1 MKKKIIY
8 QALALALTMLLSSCF
23 SDDSSLGGDAVGEI
37 TVSGIADSYNN
48 VAYMGEYLDIKP
60 QVESSEDMTYSWL
73 LLSDMTGSEDA
84 DGNEIQ
90 PEVIGNE
97 KDLHYEV
104 NLAPGVYQVRL
115 EAKGKSGYTV
125 YKKTSLTVRTTFSQG
140 FYVLKE
146 TTDGNSDVDLI
157 TKDGK
162 TGYNIIA
169 SMDGE
174 ALHGKPLSMGA
185 QYNAYYVNPDNDQ
198 MEVANMLYVTTES
211 GDFRV
216 KRTTDFKTAFSRN
229 NVMYGTMEDS
239 EFPYA
244 FFNGSVSNCM
254 LTNHGFYKSKMP
266 YSNSNPS
273 TGQYGMPVS
282 ECGGS
287 RYFFTDIDSYGGG
300 VLWDAQNHN
309 LLAYGYGL
317 DVSPLL
323 YENMTGSE
331 ETQNLTDY
339 DCMACG
345 YNKLSS
351 GATGVIVMRDNATSK
366 RYLYLTEGSFS
377 GVILSDRRQ
386 IRQDS
391 HAAKASYYGLNGI
404 SASYLYCVDEGHL
417 YALNFSDEAQ
427 GEIELKPEGVA
438 SGETIAFV
446 ANQFW
451 NPSFSSGDPFDYLI
465 VGTQKGDTY
474 KLYFYDTNGGAPI
487 GKPLMT
493 MEGKGKVKCVR
504 FVNTDYNSYDA
515 TFGHLAFSNN
525 D

>member
-1 MKKKIIY
+1 MKKIIY
-8 QALALALTMLLSSCF
+8 QALALAMTLSLSSCF
-23 SDDSSLGGDAVGEI
+23 SDDSSLSSNDVGDI
-37 TVSGIADSYNN
+37 TISGISDSYSQ
-48 VAYMGEYLDIKP
+48 VAYMGETLDITP
-60 QVESSEDMTYSWL
+60 TVESQEDVTYSWL
-73 LLSDMTGSEDA
+73 LLNSTTGSKDK

-90 PEVIGNE
+90 PEVIGHE

-104 NLAPGVYQVRL
+104 NLSPGTYQVRL
-115 EAKGKSGYTV
+115 VAQGKSGYTV
-125 YKKTSLTVRTTFSQG
+125 YKRTSLTVRTTFSQG

-229 NVMYGTMEDS
+229 NVMYGTMENS

-244 FFNGSVSNCM
+244 FFNGSISNCM

-331 ETQNLTDY
+331 ETQNLANY
-339 DCMACG
+339 ECLSCG
-345 YNKLSS
+345 YNRLPS
-351 GATGVIVMRDNATSK
+351 GATGVVIMRDNATAK
-366 RYLYLTEGSFS
+366 RYIYLTEGSFQS
-377 GVILSDRRQ
+377 ITLTARKPLREG
-386 IRQDS
+386 S
-391 HAAKASYYGLNGI
+391 HAANASYYGINGVT
-404 SASYLYCVDEGHL
+404 ASYLYCVDAGRL
-417 YALNFSDEAQ
+417 YAMNFKDDDM
-427 GEIELKPEGVA
+427 GEIEVKPEGIPA
-438 SGETIAFV
+438 GETINFV

-451 NPSFSSGDPFDYLI
+451 NPALSGGTPFDYLI
-465 VGTQKGDTY
+465 VGTQKGNTY
-474 KLYFYDTNGGAPI
+474 KLYFYDTNGGAPV

-493 MEGKGKVKCVR
+493 MEGTGKVKCVR
-504 FVNTDYNSYDA
+504 FINTNYSSNDMQFGYL
-515 TFGHLAFSNN
+515 TFNNN